1 MRRIHLFTLAALL
14 SVPFAAGAKL
24 SSIGTPSIQFLAV
37 GPAGMKINGTSSEL
51 TASEADN
58 KLTLTAP
65 LTNLK
70 TGIGLRDNHLRGYL
84 NTKQHP
90 SAKLVVDKTKLKL
103 PEDGKT
109 ADGSA
114 TGDFTLNGQTKP
126 LKFRY
131 RAKRTGTDYHV
142 QGMADVNIE
151 NYGIE
156 QPCYLGVCVEPNVKL
171 KVSFKLR
178 DK

>member
-1 MRRIHLFTLAALL
+1 MRPILVLTVAALL
-14 SVPFAAGAKL
+14 SVPFAADAKL
-24 SSIGTPSIQFLAV
+24 TRVGAPSIQFLAV

-51 TASEADN
+51 SADESEG
-58 KLTLTAP
+58 KLTVTVP

-90 SAKLVVDKTKLKL
+90 NAKLVVERSKLKL

-109 ADGSA
+109 TDGSA

-131 RAKRTGTDYHV
+131 RAKRTGSDFHV

-151 NYGIE
+151 HYGIE
-156 QPCYLGVCVEPNVKL
+156 QPCYLGVCVEPTIKL
-171 KVSFKLR
+171 KVAFKLR